1 MDRILVF
8 DHGRVVEEGNHEALL
23 RRPHGQYRQLFE
35 RQSGG
40 LIAEGAQELPETGT
54 F

>member
-1 MDRILVF
+1 MVF
-8 DHGRVVEEGNHEALL
+8 DHGRIVEEGNHEALL
-23 RRPHGQYRQLFE
+23 RRTHGHYRHLFE

-40 LIAEGAQELPETGT
+40 LIAESAQELPETGT

>member
-1 MDRILVF
+1 
-8 DHGRVVEEGNHEALL
+8 VEEGNHEALL
-23 RRPHGQYRQLFE
+23 RRPHGHYRQLFE